1 MEAQNPKPLP
11 PQKAKAV
18 VDFLV
23 KVDTDPATRA
33 AYAANADG
41 AMQAAGLAKAERDL
55 ILGGDLGAIRSALGG
70 EFRRIVWH
78 PPTVWQ

>member
-1 MEAQNPKPLP
+1 MEAQNPGPLR

-33 AYAANADG
+33 AYAADADG
-41 AMQAAGLAKAERDL
+41 AMRAAGLSKAERDL
-55 ILGGDLGAIRSALGG
+55 ILGGDLEGIRSALGG
-70 EFRRIVWH
+70 ESRLIVWH
-78 PPTVWQ
+78 PPTVWS